1 MEKEKKNEDEDED
14 ADTDEDEDE
23 GNLMI
28 KITYLNII
36 LKDQGVYLK
45 LGFTFLS

>member
-1 MEKEKKNEDEDED
+1 MENEDEDEAED
-14 ADTDEDEDE
+14 QDRDEHEDE